1 MQNSAAPSAAW
12 LDTLRELLHYYVPPI
27 PSSAGAWAVCIAA
40 IIVGVVVTFRSARVA
55 RTLVLLVGAAVGA
68 AIGHELARALGGPG
82 PVSAAVGGVLVGALT
97 WRTYRFWLAI
107 GSVAA
112 IVLAATAYQVVSS
125 SDLAK
130 LLPQSGGSRA
140 GGQTAGV
147 RLASPSEQAA
157 NLYGDPAREAQRL
170 WEHLSTTMRSWGL
183 RSWLWP
189 ALALIAGVVLALWA
203 LQVVAVMWIGLIG
216 ALLAVA
222 GAVGVLSIQFP
233 ETQARII
240 QHPQYVLG
248 AAGVL
253 WVFGLVWQARLAR
266 LVTKPAPAPKP
277 SGG

>member
-1 MQNSAAPSAAW
+1 MQNSAAPSVAW

-27 PSSAGAWAVCIAA
+27 PSSAAAWGVCIAA
-40 IIVGVVVTFRSARVA
+40 VIVGVVVTFRSAKVA
-55 RTLVLLVGAAVGA
+55 RTLVLLVGAAAGA
-68 AIGHELARALGGPG
+68 AIGNELAQALGGPG
-82 PVSAAVGGVLVGALT
+82 PVSAAVGGVLVGALA

-112 IVLAATAYQVVSS
+112 IVFSATAYQVVSS
-125 SDLAK
+125 SDLTQ
-130 LLPQSGGSRA
+130 LLPQPGKSRVS
-140 GGQTAGV
+140 GQTGGI

-157 NLYGDPAREAQRL
+157 NLYGDPAKEAQRL

-183 RSWLWP
+183 KSWLWP
-189 ALALIAGVVLALWA
+189 VLALVAGVVLALWA

-216 ALLAVA
+216 ALLAAA
-222 GAVGVLSIQFP
+222 GTVGLISIQFP
-233 ETQARII
+233 EYQASLI

-248 AAGVL
+248 AAGLL

-266 LVTKPAPAPKP
+266 LVTKPASAPKP